1 MDVTSVLFYAFSA
14 ILLFSAFKVVTSRNT
29 VHATLYLMLA
39 FFQASMVWMLMR
51 AEFLA
56 ITLVLVYL
64 GAVMVL
70 FLFVVM
76 MLDIDTESM
85 RQGFWR
91 HLPLAAL
98 VGALMAG
105 EISIVLMDGFSAM
118 PAPGP
123 ESRFTINQLASI
135 ATIVKVA
142 QIAKLA
148 NIPGQTLVSKIKR
161 RTPFSVG
168 EARKINRVFHA
179 HGLTVH

>member
-1 MDVTSVLFYAFSA
+1 MKNIKDYAVQIYWDDRGNYFVAEIPEIPTCAADGTTQAQA
-14 ILLFSAFKVVTSRNT
+14 IANLEKTF
-29 VHATLYLMLA
+29 
-39 FFQASMVWMLMR
+39 
-51 AEFLA
+51 
-56 ITLVLVYL
+56 
-64 GAVMVL
+64 AVMKEAYE
-70 FLFVVM
+70 
-76 MLDIDTESM
+76 ESD
-85 RQGFWR
+85 
-91 HLPLAAL
+91 L
-98 VGALMAG
+98 
-105 EISIVLMDGFSAM
+105 AM

-135 ATIVKVA
+135 ATIVTVA

>member
-1 MDVTSVLFYAFSA
+1 MKNIKDYAVQIYWDDRGNYFVAEIPEIPTCAADGTTQAQA
-14 ILLFSAFKVVTSRNT
+14 IANLEKTF
-29 VHATLYLMLA
+29 
-39 FFQASMVWMLMR
+39 
-51 AEFLA
+51 
-56 ITLVLVYL
+56 
-64 GAVMVL
+64 AVMKEAYE
-70 FLFVVM
+70 
-76 MLDIDTESM
+76 ESD
-85 RQGFWR
+85 
-91 HLPLAAL
+91 L
-98 VGALMAG
+98 
-105 EISIVLMDGFSAM
+105 AM